1 MWQKHK
7 FEENKIYTAKI
18 GFTRLWVEK
27 QQKIW
32 RIAFCNEEDTRSS
45 SDKSFEIA
53 PAIPDNITWNQYIAD
68 KHSTLQLSPSLPD
81 RPIVVKPEIPF
92 TIRTGTNLDIFV
104 KIPLWVQLFSSSV
117 KPKNLLYEII
127 TTELS
132 STWFGDPT
140 SGELAYSLQSGI
152 IQNLTEIDIAP
163 NEAICPIQIRNESL
177 SILHFQRL
185 SIDVTQ
191 LNIYANQ
198 NLVCTN
204 EVKVQFRGEE
214 QNTEVQIIQ
223 SVPSVQESLKLI
235 GNARNLP
242 DKNLFRKSFYF
253 IKSFTQY

>member
-18 GFTRLWVEK
+18 GFTRFWVEK

-32 RIAFCNEEDTRSS
+32 RIAYRNEEEQKPSLNDSLEEVSS
-45 SDKSFEIA
+45 L
-53 PAIPDNITWNQYIAD
+53 PDNISWNQFIAD
-68 KHSTLQLSPSLPD
+68 KQNTIQFAPSLPD
-81 RPIVVKPEIPF
+81 RPVVIKPEIPF
-92 TIRTGTNLDIFV
+92 TIMAGTSLNIYI
-104 KIPLWVQLFSSSV
+104 KIPLWIWLYSSSV
-117 KPKNLLYEII
+117 KPENLLYEIVS
-127 TTELS
+127 TELS

-140 SGELAYSLQSGI
+140 SGELAYSIQSGI
-152 IQNLTEIDIAP
+152 VQNLTEISLAP
-163 NEAICPIQIRNESL
+163 NEAVCPIQIRNESL

-198 NLVCTN
+198 NMICTN
-204 EVKVQFRGEE
+204 EVKVRFRGEE

-223 SVPSVQESLKLI
+223 SNPSFQEDLKLI

-242 DKNLFRKSFYF
+242 DKSLFRRSFYF
-253 IKSFTQY
+253 IKYFNQY